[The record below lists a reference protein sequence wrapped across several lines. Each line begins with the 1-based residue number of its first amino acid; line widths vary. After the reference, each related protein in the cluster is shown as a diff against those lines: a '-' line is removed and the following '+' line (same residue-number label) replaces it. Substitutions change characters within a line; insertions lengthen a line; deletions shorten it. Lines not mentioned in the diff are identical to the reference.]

1 MGDDMLGHDD
11 EESLLLEE
19 ELSEVEIPEQLLEE
33 ELDDGRYAVVDDV
46 VYEVVEDAEGNQFMK
61 SLGQF
66 LDEQAG
72 EQLIAMKNITVQLF
86 EVGKGVAKHI
96 GAFGFDPDHYFE
108 IQKSKFRKGLGKIG
122 TGVRKIVTGVVQTPG
137 NVVTDVRISAR
148 NTGRKISRSARDLG
162 DRVREE
168 GLPGI
173 AAGAVK
179 KAGEGLE
186 GAVSTVAEGKLASSD
201 DLYVPG
207 FEGMLIGD
215 YLPETLYER
224 DAHEVS
230 NFLVALRDDYEMFPE
245 DLGLGIRNGQTR
257 EKILEDFLHYGTSQV
272 RMLLMHLGLRR
283 ADFANDP
290 DRTLTKNQVDVLKG
304 PIGDRITEMRSTY
317 LQGRE
322 EE

>member
-1 MGDDMLGHDD
+1 M
-11 EESLLLEE
+11 
-19 ELSEVEIPEQLLEE
+19 LEE

-66 LDEQAG
+66 LDEQAE

>member
-33 ELDDGRYAVVDDV
+33 GLDDGRYAVVDDV

-66 LDEQAG
+66 LDEQAE